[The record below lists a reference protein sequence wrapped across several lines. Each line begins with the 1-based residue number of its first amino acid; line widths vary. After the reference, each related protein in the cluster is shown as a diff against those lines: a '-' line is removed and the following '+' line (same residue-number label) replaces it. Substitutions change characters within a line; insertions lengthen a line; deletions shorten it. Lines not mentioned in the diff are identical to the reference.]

1 MMQKPEL
8 VNSVREGERAPRGA
22 LHGAFAALLEL
33 GIEWMVR
40 TTGRRIRRSDAPW
53 LTCFL
58 GEPGLMGTGIYQK
71 IADQDQLELR
81 MPPTAGLIPDFGALR
96 GPAFDPGAADSRIR
110 HFYEH
115 PAEYYLEVWSEV
127 YFE

>member
-1 MMQKPEL
+1 
-8 VNSVREGERAPRGA
+8 
-22 LHGAFAALLEL
+22 
-33 GIEWMVR
+33 MVR

-53 LTCFL
+53 LRCFL

-71 IADQDQLELR
+71 IADQDQLKLR